1 MLPMSDAFYMNYLNE
16 VLDGECSVQLMAKK
30 TNLRRAIY
38 RIRDGVVAFVKRQK
52 MMDMTKKFD
61 WEDVD
66 VPEEMNDGFACVITA
81 FPNIEAIVDNY
92 GEVVAKNKVSAEIP
106 SELFDIVYN
115 EIKVTQEK
123 KVFMDLKKMEYV
135 NLFVLTS

>member
-1 MLPMSDAFYMNYLNE
+1 MENA
-16 VLDGECSVQLMAKK
+16 VQMMAKK

-38 RIRDGVVAFVKRQK
+38 RIRDAVAAFVKKKRII
-52 MMDMTKKFD
+52 DMRKKFD
-61 WEDVD
+61 WNGID
-66 VPEEMNDGFACVITA
+66 VPEETNDAFACVIEA
-81 FPNIEAIVDNY
+81 FPNVEAVVDNY